1 MKRAQTAGVALVG
14 MAGRFPGASNPRELW
29 QNLIEGREAVAF
41 ASREELIAAGVR
53 PDLID
58 NPDYVPA
65 SSTIRD
71 PDYFDAGFF
80 GFSAREA
87 EIIDPQQR
95 VFLECAWE
103 AIEDA
108 GCNVAEYEGA
118 VGVFAGVGMNG
129 YIINNLLSRPEI
141 LASVGFYQAMV
152 ANDKDFLCSRVAYK
166 LNLRGPAVA
175 VQAACSTSLVAVEMA
190 FESLLRGECD
200 MALAGG
206 VSIVLPQPL
215 GYLYMPGMI
224 LSRDGHCRA
233 FDAAACG
240 TVPGAGAGV
249 VVLKRLQ
256 DAIDDGDHIYA
267 VIRGAGIN
275 NDGAAKVGYSAP
287 SVQGQQAVIRKSME
301 MAGFDPAS
309 IRYVET
315 HGTGTEVGD
324 PIEFTALTKAFETAA
339 TNTGS
344 CALGALKTNIGHLD
358 TAAGVAGFI
367 KASLAI
373 KHRLIPPTLHF
384 TNPNPLIDFS
394 KSPFYVNSTPV
405 PYRGK
410 EPFRAG
416 VNSFGIGGTNVH
428 VSLEE
433 APVQISDPV
442 QHSQLIVLSAK
453 SANALDR
460 RMSQLR
466 EHLEQTPDANL
477 GDVAFT
483 LQAGRQRFPHR
494 QVLVAQN
501 VDHLKAQL
509 ANPQSAELK
518 KLRAEGA
525 LAETPQIAFL
535 FPGQGAQY
543 INMGRDLYQSVP
555 LFRELVDHCSETL
568 QPHLGL
574 DLRNVLYPSADE
586 EKQAEHLLG
595 QTSITQPAIFTIEYA
610 IARLWL
616 QCGISPAAMIGHSVG
631 EYVAACLAGV
641 FSLEEALVLIA
652 ERGKLIQSMPS
663 GVMLAVSLS
672 EHDLAPLLSPALSIA
687 AINSDNQTVASGPED
702 SIQEL
707 EAVLNKKK
715 IVCRRLKTSHAFHSP
730 MMDAIVGPFVERVR
744 KVALHAP
751 SLRYLSNVSGTW
763 ITAAQAT
770 DPAYWGTHLRNAVR
784 FADCARSLL
793 RDSDYVLLEV
803 GPGETLGSLI
813 RAQAGQH
820 AQKTIVSSMRHALAS
835 ANDRDYWLAALGKL
849 WLKNVRI
856 DWKALHA
863 GDRRL
868 RVPLPTYPFE
878 RQRYWIEPAKVAPPS
893 ALESATLLKKPD
905 VADWFYIPSWKRTLA
920 VPLQKER
927 RHSGNWL
934 VFAEDDAFSR
944 ELVARLNAHGAV
956 VEVQA
961 GPADQASPNRY
972 QIRQDSRE
980 DYQALLRDRMARQL
994 WPERIVYLWKPKD
1007 PDCGIPAAM
1016 ALMQTLEEENPG
1028 APIEL
1033 NVIADRAYSVLNE
1046 RISSPAHAA
1055 RNAFWRVVALEYP
1068 NIRSRILD
1076 LDLSS
1081 DPSTAADQLIPELQ
1095 RPACNETVAYRGASR
1110 WKQIYEPVRIERLD
1124 SSTSDSS
1131 VALRD
1136 GGTYVITG
1144 GLGGIGLVL
1153 ARHIAAKTRSR
1164 IVLISRTPLPQEAEW
1179 PSLMASPG
1187 TSEDVKERIR
1197 GLQAIIAAGGQPL
1210 AMQADVS
1217 DVVAMKNVMAEIRN
1231 RYGAVHGIV
1240 HAAGVA
1246 GSGMIQGKT
1255 NEDVHSILSPKV
1267 QGTEWLRDQ
1276 LRGAGLDFIM
1286 LCSSISAILPYFGL
1300 SDYGAANAYLD
1311 GFAAAHDD
1319 PAGTR
1324 VLSVNWDT
1332 WREVGMAVHA
1342 EVPAALAHL
1351 REDRLKHAILPEEG
1365 AEVFDRILATG
1376 ATQFLVSTRDVAGL
1390 QRLEAATVA
1399 NVAQAVSSSLNEIG
1413 EKGLEP
1419 NKELPP
1425 GGEEE
1430 IEGFILGLWRELLGV
1445 NNITPHDNFFQ
1456 LGGHSLMGTQVLS
1469 RVRERFR
1476 INLPLRSV
1484 FEAATPAELAERIRV
1499 MRWAVSPGVASAEV
1513 EREEI
1518 EI

>member
-29 QNLIEGREAVAF
+29 QNLTEGREAVAF

-129 YIINNLLSRPEI
+129 YIVNNLLSRPEI

-166 LNLRGPAVA
+166 LNLRGPAVG

-206 VSIVLPQPL
+206 VSISLPQPL

-233 FDAAACG
+233 FDADACG

-256 DAIDDGDHIYA
+256 DAIDAADHIYA
-267 VIRGAGIN
+267 VIRGAAIN

-324 PIEFTALTKAFETAA
+324 PIEFTALTKAFEAA
-339 TNTGS
+339 AQNTGS

-384 TNPNPLIDFS
+384 TNPNPLIDFG

-405 PYRGK
+405 PYRGE

-416 VNSFGIGGTNVH
+416 VNSFGIGGTNAH

-433 APVQISDPV
+433 APVATSDPA
-442 QHSQLIVLSAK
+442 QHPQLIVLSAK
-453 SANALDR
+453 TATALDR

-466 EHLEQTPDANL
+466 EQLDQTPDANL
-477 GDVAFT
+477 ADVAFT
-483 LQAGRQRFPHR
+483 LQTGRQRFQHR
-494 QVLVAQN
+494 QALLAQN
-501 VDHLKAQL
+501 VDHLKQQL
-509 ANPQSAELK
+509 GNVQSAELK
-518 KLRAEGA
+518 KLRAEAA
-525 LAETPQIAFL
+525 LSDAPPIAFL
-535 FPGQGAQY
+535 LPGQGAQY

-555 LFRELVDHCSETL
+555 LFRELVDHCAETL

-574 DLRNVLYPSADE
+574 DLRNVLYPSADDQ
-586 EKQAEHLLG
+586 KQAEHLLG

-616 QCGISPAAMIGHSVG
+616 QCGITPAAMIGHSVG

-641 FSLEEALVLIA
+641 FSLEEALALIA

-672 EHDLAPLLSPALSIA
+672 EQDLAPLLSPMLSIA
-687 AINSDNQTVASGPED
+687 AINSDNQTVASGPEE

-730 MMDAIVGPFVERVR
+730 MMDVIVEPFVERVR
-744 KVALHAP
+744 QVKLHAP
-751 SLRYLSNVSGTW
+751 GLRYLSNVSGTW
-763 ITAAQAT
+763 ITPAQAT
-770 DPAYWGTHLRNAVR
+770 DPSYWGAHLRNAVR
-784 FADCARSLL
+784 FADCARNLL
-793 RDSDYVLLEV
+793 RESDYVLLEV
-803 GPGETLGSLI
+803 GPGETLGSLV
-813 RAQAGQH
+813 RAQAGPQI
-820 AQKTIVSSMRHALAS
+820 QKAIVSSMRHALAS
-835 ANDRDYWLAALGKL
+835 ANDHEHWLTALGKL

-863 GDRRL
+863 GHRRL

-893 ALESATLLKKPD
+893 ASESLLKKPD
-905 VADWFYIPSWKRTLA
+905 IADWFYIPSWKKTLTG
-920 VPLQKER
+920 PLQKASAR
-927 RHSGNWL
+927 SGDWL
-934 VFAEDDAFSR
+934 VFTEDDAFSR
-944 ELVARLNAHGAV
+944 QLVARLSAHGAV

-961 GPADQASPNRY
+961 GPAYHSDPNRY
-972 QIRQDSRE
+972 ELRQDKRE
-980 DYQALLRDRMARQL
+980 DYQRLLRDRMARQL
-994 WPERIVYLWKPKD
+994 WPDRIVYLWNPKS

-1016 ALMQTLEEENPG
+1016 ALLQTLEEENPG

-1055 RNAFWRVVALEYP
+1055 RNAFWRVAVLEYP

-1081 DPSTAADQLIPELQ
+1081 NPSTAADQLIPELHS
-1095 RPACNETVAYRGASR
+1095 PACNETIAYRGGASR
-1110 WKQIYEPVRIERLD
+1110 WKQIYEPVRVEHPEVF
-1124 SSTSDSS
+1124 TSDSS

-1136 GGTYVITG
+1136 RGTYVITG

-1164 IVLISRTPLPQEAEW
+1164 IVLISRTPLPLEADR
-1179 PSLMASPG
+1179 PSLIASPG
-1187 TSEDVKERIR
+1187 TADDVKAKIR
-1197 GLQAIIAAGGQPL
+1197 GMQAVIDAGGQPV

-1217 DVVAMKNVMAEIRN
+1217 DAGAMNNVMAEIRD
-1231 RYGAVHGIV
+1231 RYGAIHGIV
-1240 HAAGVA
+1240 HAAGGA
-1246 GSGMIQGKT
+1246 GSGMIQIKT
-1255 NEDVHSILSPKV
+1255 SEEVHSVLSPKV
-1267 QGTEWLRDQ
+1267 EGTEWIREQ
-1276 LRGAGLDFIM
+1276 LGAADLDFIM

-1300 SDYGAANAYLD
+1300 SDYAAANAYLD

-1324 VLSVNWDT
+1324 VFSVNWDT

-1351 REDRLKHAILPEEG
+1351 REDRLKHGILPEEG

-1376 ATQFLVSTRDVAGL
+1376 VTQFLVSTRDVAAL
-1390 QRLEAATVA
+1390 QRLEAAAVA
-1399 NVAQAVSSSLNEIG
+1399 NAAPSLSSPLNENG
-1413 EKGLEP
+1413 KNGPEP
-1419 NKELPP
+1419 KVELPP
-1425 GGEEE
+1425 VAEEE
-1430 IEGFILGLWRELLGV
+1430 IEAFIISLWRELLGV
-1445 NNITPHDNFFQ
+1445 NTIALHDNFFQ

-1476 INLPLRSV
+1476 VNLPLRSV

-1499 MRWAVSPGVASAEV
+1499 MRWAVSPGAPTIEV

>member
-14 MAGRFPGASNPRELW
+14 MAGRFPGADNPRELW
-29 QNLIEGREAVAF
+29 QNLTEGREAVAF

-65 SSTIRD
+65 SSTIHD

-129 YIINNLLSRPEI
+129 YIVNNLLSRPEI
-141 LASVGFYQAMV
+141 IASVGLYQAMV

-206 VSIVLPQPL
+206 VSISLPQPL

-256 DAIDDGDHIYA
+256 EAIDDGDHIYA
-267 VIRGAGIN
+267 VIRGAAIN

-301 MAGFDPAS
+301 MANFDPAS

-324 PIEFTALTKAFETAA
+324 PIEFTALTKAFEAA
-339 TNTGS
+339 APNTGS

-384 TNPNPLIDFS
+384 TNPNPLIDFG

-433 APVQISDPV
+433 APVASSDPV

-453 SANALDR
+453 TANALDR
-460 RMSQLR
+460 RMSQLL

-494 QVLVAQN
+494 QVLVARN
-501 VDHLKAQL
+501 ADHLKEQL
-509 ANPQSAELK
+509 GNPQSAELR
-518 KLRAEGA
+518 KLRAEAPLGDA
-525 LAETPQIAFL
+525 PQIAFL

-543 INMGRDLYQSVP
+543 INMGRDLYESVP
-555 LFRELVDHCSETL
+555 FFRELVDHCAETL

-574 DLRNVLYPSADE
+574 DLRSVLYPSAGE

-641 FSLEEALVLIA
+641 FPLEEALILIA
-652 ERGKLIQSMPS
+652 ERGKLIQAMPS

-687 AINSDNQTVASGPED
+687 AINSENQTVASGPEE

-707 EAVLNKKK
+707 ETVLNKKK

-730 MMDAIVGPFVERVR
+730 MMDAIVAPFVERVR
-744 KVALHAP
+744 KVTLHAP
-751 SLRYLSNVSGTW
+751 TLRYLSNVSGTW

-770 DPAYWGTHLRNAVR
+770 DPAYWGAHLRHAVR
-784 FADCARSLL
+784 FVDCARNLL

-813 RAQAGQH
+813 RAQAGPQT
-820 AQKTIVSSMRHALAS
+820 QKAIVSSMRHALAS
-835 ANDRDYWLAALGKL
+835 ANDRDYWLLALGKL
-849 WLKNVRI
+849 WLKNVRV

-868 RVPLPTYPFE
+868 RVSLPTYPFE
-878 RQRYWIEPAKVAPPS
+878 RQRYWIEPAKATAPFAS
-893 ALESATLLKKPD
+893 ESAIPLKKPD
-905 VADWFYIPSWKRTLA
+905 IADWFYLPSWKKTLA
-920 VPLQKER
+920 NPSQIGR
-927 RHSGNWL
+927 SSNWL
-934 VFAEDDAFSR
+934 VFTEGDAFSR
-944 ELVARLNAHGAV
+944 ELVGRLSAHGNV

-961 GPADQASPNRY
+961 GKAFQATPNHY
-972 QIRQDSRE
+972 EVRQDSRE
-980 DYQALLRDRMARQL
+980 DYQALFRDRMARQS
-994 WPERIVYLWKPKD
+994 WPERIVYLWKPKA
-1007 PDCGIPAAM
+1007 PDCGISAAM
-1016 ALMQTLEEENPG
+1016 ALLQTLEEENPG
-1028 APIEL
+1028 TPIEL

-1055 RNAFWRVVALEYP
+1055 RNAFWRVAALEYP

-1081 DPSTAADQLIPELQ
+1081 DQSAAADQLIPELQ
-1095 RPACNETVAYRGASR
+1095 RRASNETIAYRGASR
-1110 WKQIYEPVRIERLD
+1110 WKQIYEPARVEHPDPSI
-1124 SSTSDSS
+1124 SPSS
-1131 VALRD
+1131 VSLRD
-1136 GGTYVITG
+1136 CGTYVITG

-1153 ARHIAAKTRSR
+1153 ARHIAGKTRSR
-1164 IVLISRTPLPQEAEW
+1164 IVLISRTPLPPEADW

-1187 TSEDVKERIR
+1187 TSRDLQEKIR
-1197 GLQAIIAAGGQPL
+1197 GMQAIVEAGGQPI

-1217 DVVAMKNVMAEIRN
+1217 NAVAMKNVMTEIRN

-1246 GSGMIQGKT
+1246 GSGIIQVKT
-1255 NEDVHSILSPKV
+1255 KEEVHSILAPKV
-1267 QGTEWLRDQ
+1267 EGTEWLREQ
-1276 LRGAGLDFIM
+1276 LRAADLDFIM
-1286 LCSSISAILPYFGL
+1286 LCSSISATLPYFGL
-1300 SDYGAANAYLD
+1300 SDYAAANAYLD

-1324 VLSVNWDT
+1324 VFSVNWDT
-1332 WREVGMAVHA
+1332 WREVGMAVNA
-1342 EVPAALAHL
+1342 EVPTALAYL

-1365 AEVFDRILATG
+1365 AEVFDRILALG
-1376 ATQFLVSTRDVAGL
+1376 VTQFLVSTRDVATL
-1390 QRLEAATVA
+1390 QRLEAVAVA
-1399 NVAQAVSSSLNEIG
+1399 NVAPALSSPLNENG
-1413 EKGLEP
+1413 KSGLEA
-1419 NKELPP
+1419 KEELPP
-1425 GGEEE
+1425 GAEEE
-1430 IEGFILGLWRELLGV
+1430 IEGFIIGLWRELLGV
-1445 NNITPHDNFFQ
+1445 NTVALHDNFFQ

-1499 MRWAVSPGVASAEV
+1499 MRWAVSPNAASAEV